1 MKKILNFYIVYRLP
15 IVAILIIL
23 GALSHAYFDV
33 ITAWLLYITAAISL
47 ALYFMM
53 GPMRLVQEAV
63 EQGDVEKAQKYMN
76 MIKFPQLL
84 LKPIRAGFYMLQSNL
99 SLAADDLTTAE
110 TNIRKSLNTKSSVV
124 GDMKGTNLMQL
135 GFIQLKQGNGKQARQ
150 TLLEAVKAG
159 IADKDSLAAVYLQL
173 ASLEIQRN
181 QNRMGKEYFKKA
193 KALKPKAEEI
203 VSQIKMMDK
212 QISRLPG

>member
-1 MKKILNFYIVYRLP
+1 
-15 IVAILIIL
+15 
-23 GALSHAYFDV
+23 
-33 ITAWLLYITAAISL
+33 
-47 ALYFMM
+47 MM

-63 EQGDVEKAQKYMN
+63 EKGDVEKAQQYMN
-76 MIKFPQLL
+76 MVKFPKLL
-84 LKPIRAGFYMLQSNL
+84 IKPIRAGYYMLQSNL
-99 SLAADDLTTAE
+99 SLAADDLTAAE
-110 TNIRKSLNTKSSVV
+110 SNIRKSLNTQSSIV

-135 GFIQLKQGNGKQARQ
+135 GFIQLKQGNGKQARL
-150 TLLEAVKAG
+150 TLLDAVRAG

-181 QNRMGKEYFKKA
+181 QNRLGKEYFKKA

>member
-1 MKKILNFYIVYRLP
+1 MKKVLNFYILYRLP
-15 IVAILIIL
+15 IIAALIIL
-23 GALSHAYFDV
+23 GVLSHLYFDV

-63 EQGDVEKAQKYMN
+63 EKGDVEKAQQYMN
-76 MIKFPQLL
+76 MVKFPKLL
-84 LKPIRAGFYMLQSNL
+84 IKPIRAGYYMLQSNL
-99 SLAADDLTTAE
+99 SLAADDLTAAE
-110 TNIRKSLNTKSSVV
+110 SNIRKSLNTQSSIV

-135 GFIQLKQGNGKQARQ
+135 GFIQLKQGNGKQARL
-150 TLLEAVKAG
+150 TLLDAVRAG

-181 QNRMGKEYFKKA
+181 QNRLGKEYFKKA